1 MPYLDGGMQAPHIVV
16 TVFSRGLLKPLWTR
30 LYFPDEPGNAA
41 DPILKLVPP
50 ERRATLIAQRS
61 GESAGNSR
69 ESILAWNVVMQGDG
83 ETVFFDY

>member
-1 MPYLDGGMQAPHIVV
+1 LV
-16 TVFSRGLLKPLWTR
+16 T
-30 LYFPDEPGNAA
+30 
-41 DPILKLVPP
+41 P